1 MAEADNGMIVRP
13 PFNRPNQVL
22 MDQQTQSGRMTP
34 RYLKKR
40 EAILH
45 AAAQLFNQHGIKGAT
60 LSDVA
65 GRVGLS
71 TNSITYYYK
80 KKEDLV
86 VACLLGSID
95 VINDIISVAA
105 KSAHAE
111 DRVRQFIRLFF
122 NRLGQIQGDEAPEMM
137 TFREVQVL
145 GSPHAEVIFAAY
157 TGMFRR
163 VRQLLII
170 NAVTSDNRMLLNARS
185 HLLLTLTLGAM
196 TWLSRYDPEDYELVA
211 ASMSSILIGGLASDT
226 SRWRY
231 VALDDSLAHAP
242 DSSDTTQDAFLRAAT
257 ALINELGYRGASV
270 DRISARLKVTKGSFY
285 HHNPNKDDL
294 ISECFERTFSV
305 TRRMQMIARAGEGS
319 GWDKLCAVSRA
330 LVSYQFSGQGPLLRM
345 SAWSELPDDIRDNKL
360 KTINQ
365 LGLRFVGLLVEGMK
379 DGSIRPLDQSVAA
392 FQVSGMINASIVLDR
407 WVPDIAAENA
417 VELFVRPLFLGILSA

>member
-1 MAEADNGMIVRP
+1 
-13 PFNRPNQVL
+13 
-22 MDQQTQSGRMTP
+22 MDQKTPAGRMTQ

-45 AAAQLFNQHGIKGAT
+45 AAAQLFNQHGVKGAT

-80 KKEDLV
+80 KKDDLA
-86 VACLLGSID
+86 VACLLRSIQ

-105 KSAHAE
+105 ESTCAE

-122 NRLGQIQGDEAPEMM
+122 NRLGQIQVDEAPEMM

-145 GSPHAEVIFAAY
+145 GSPHAEVIFTAY

-170 NAVTSDNRMLLNARS
+170 DAVTRDNRVSLNARS

-211 ASMSSILIGGLASDT
+211 DSMSSILVGGLASDAAQ
-226 SRWRY
+226 WRH
-231 VALDDSLAHAP
+231 VALDDLLMHA
-242 DSSDTTQDAFLRAAT
+242 SGASDTTQDAFLRAAT

-285 HHNPNKDDL
+285 HHNPNKEDL

-305 TRRMQMIARAGEGS
+305 TGHMQMIARAGEGS

-330 LVSYQFSGQGPLLRM
+330 LVRYQFSERGPLLRM

-365 LGLRFVGLLVEGMK
+365 LGLRFASFLVDGMK
-379 DGSIRPLDQSVAA
+379 DGSIRPLDQAIAA

-407 WVPDIAAENA
+407 WVPDVTAENA
-417 VELFVRPLFLGILSA
+417 VDLFVRPLFLGILSA

>member
-1 MAEADNGMIVRP
+1 
-13 PFNRPNQVL
+13 
-22 MDQQTQSGRMTP
+22 MDQPTPATRMTQ
-34 RYLKKR
+34 RYVKKR

-45 AAAQLFNQHGIKGAT
+45 AAAQLFNQHGVKGAT

-86 VACLLGSID
+86 VACLMRSIE
-95 VINDIISVAA
+95 VINDIILVAA
-105 KSAHAE
+105 ESSRAE
-111 DRVRQFIRLFF
+111 DRIRQFIRLFF
-122 NRLGQIQGDEAPEMM
+122 GRLGQIQGGEAPEMM
-137 TFREVQVL
+137 TFRDVQVL

-163 VRQLLII
+163 VRQLLITDG
-170 NAVTSDNRMLLNARS
+170 VTLANRVSLNARS
-185 HLLLTLTLGAM
+185 HLLLTLTLGAT
-196 TWLSRYDPEDYELVA
+196 TWISRYAPEDYDFVA
-211 ASMSSILIGGLASDT
+211 SSMSSILIGGLVSEASQ
-226 SRWRY
+226 WRN
-231 VALDDSLAHAP
+231 VALDDALDDALTHAP
-242 DSSDTTQDAFLRAAT
+242 NTGDATQDAFLRAAT

-285 HHNPNKDDL
+285 HHNPNKEEL

-305 TRRMQMIARAGEGS
+305 TRHMQMIARSGEGS

-330 LVSYQFSGQGPLLRM
+330 LVRYQFSERGPLLRM

-365 LGLRFVGLLVEGMK
+365 LGLRFVSFLVDGMK

-407 WVPDIAAENA
+407 WVPDVTAENA
-417 VELFVRPLFLGILSA
+417 VDLFVRPLFLGILSA

>member
-1 MAEADNGMIVRP
+1 
-13 PFNRPNQVL
+13 
-22 MDQQTQSGRMTP
+22 MDQQTPAARMTQ
-34 RYLKKR
+34 RYVKKR

-45 AAAQLFNQHGIKGAT
+45 AAAQLFNQHGVKGAT

-86 VACLLGSID
+86 VACLMRSIE

-105 KSAHAE
+105 ESSHAE
-111 DRVRQFIRLFF
+111 DRIRQFIRLFF
-122 NRLGQIQGDEAPEMM
+122 SRLGQIQGDEAPEMM
-137 TFREVQVL
+137 TFRDVQVL

-163 VRQLLII
+163 VRQLLITD
-170 NAVTSDNRMLLNARS
+170 AVTLANRVSLNARS

-196 TWLSRYDPEDYELVA
+196 TWISRYAPEDYELVA
-211 ASMSSILIGGLASDT
+211 TSMSSILIGGLASET

-231 VALDDSLAHAP
+231 VALDDALAHAP
-242 DSSDTTQDAFLRAAT
+242 STSDATQDAFLRAAT

-285 HHNPNKDDL
+285 HHNPNKADL

-305 TRRMQMIARAGEGS
+305 TRHMQMIARSGEGS

-330 LVSYQFSGQGPLLRM
+330 LVRYQFSERGPLLRM

-365 LGLRFVGLLVEGMK
+365 LGLRFVSLLVDGMK

-407 WVPDIAAENA
+407 WVPDVTAENA
-417 VELFVRPLFLGILSA
+417 VDLFVRPLFLGILSA

>member
-1 MAEADNGMIVRP
+1 
-13 PFNRPNQVL
+13 
-22 MDQQTQSGRMTP
+22 MDQKTPAGRMTQ

-45 AAAQLFNQHGIKGAT
+45 AAAQLFNQHGVKGAT

-80 KKEDLV
+80 KKDDLA
-86 VACLLGSID
+86 VACLLRSIQ

-105 KSAHAE
+105 ESTCAE

-122 NRLGQIQGDEAPEMM
+122 NRLGQIQVDEAPEMM

-145 GSPHAEVIFAAY
+145 GSPHAEVIVTAY

-170 NAVTSDNRMLLNARS
+170 DAVTRDNRVSLNARS

-211 ASMSSILIGGLASDT
+211 DSMSSILVGGLASDAAQ
-226 SRWRY
+226 WRH
-231 VALDDSLAHAP
+231 VALDDLLMHA
-242 DSSDTTQDAFLRAAT
+242 SGASDTTQDAFLRAAT

-285 HHNPNKDDL
+285 HHNPNKEDL

-305 TRRMQMIARAGEGS
+305 TGHMQMIARAGEGS

-330 LVSYQFSGQGPLLRM
+330 LVRYQFSERGPLLRM

-365 LGLRFVGLLVEGMK
+365 LGLRFASFLVDGMK
-379 DGSIRPLDQSVAA
+379 DGSIRPLDQAIAA

-407 WVPDIAAENA
+407 WVPDVTAENA
-417 VELFVRPLFLGILSA
+417 VDLFVRPLFLGILSA

>member
-1 MAEADNGMIVRP
+1 
-13 PFNRPNQVL
+13 
-22 MDQQTQSGRMTP
+22 MDQSTPAARMTQ

-45 AAAQLFNQHGIKGAT
+45 AAAQLFNQHGVKGAT

-86 VACLLGSID
+86 VACLLRSIE

-105 KSAHAE
+105 ESSHAE
-111 DRVRQFIRLFF
+111 DRIRQFIRLFF
-122 NRLGQIQGDEAPEMM
+122 SRLGQIQGDEAPEMM
-137 TFREVQVL
+137 TFRDVQVL
-145 GSPHAEVIFAAY
+145 GNPHAEVIFAAY

-163 VRQLLII
+163 VRQLLITD
-170 NAVTSDNRMLLNARS
+170 AVTLANRVSLNARS

-196 TWLSRYDPEDYELVA
+196 TWISRYAPEDYELVA
-211 ASMSSILIGGLASDT
+211 ASMSNILLGGLASET
-226 SRWRY
+226 SQWRD
-231 VALDDSLAHAP
+231 VALDDALAHAP
-242 DSSDTTQDAFLRAAT
+242 STSDATQDAFLRAAT

-294 ISECFERTFSV
+294 ISECFERTFLV
-305 TRRMQMIARAGEGS
+305 TRHMQMIARSGEGS

-330 LVSYQFSGQGPLLRM
+330 LVRYQFSERGPLLRM

-365 LGLRFVGLLVEGMK
+365 LGLRLVGLLVDGMR

-407 WVPDIAAENA
+407 WVPDVTAENA